1 MKVTNIFVPVK
12 KSSAK
17 SKSTKKGDD
26 SFETCLDIVPF
37 ESDLLLPFLLAPI
50 PTGTLLQVSLSLLLH
65 GHLLTLVL
73 LVGPKVARGRHPLLL
88 HPPLLKGEY
97 VISNFTSSSLFFL

>member
-12 KSSAK
+12 KISAK

-37 ESDLLLPFLLAPI
+37 KSDLLLPFLLAPI
-50 PTGTLLQVSLSLLLH
+50 PAGTLL
-65 GHLLTLVL
+65 
-73 LVGPKVARGRHPLLL
+73 
-88 HPPLLKGEY
+88 
-97 VISNFTSSSLFFL
+97 